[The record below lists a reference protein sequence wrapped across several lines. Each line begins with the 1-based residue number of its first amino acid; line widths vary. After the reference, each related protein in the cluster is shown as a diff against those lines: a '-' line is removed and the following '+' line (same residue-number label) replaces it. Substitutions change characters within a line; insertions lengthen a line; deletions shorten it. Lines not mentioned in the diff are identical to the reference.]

1 MKFKKNNKKIVVM
14 LGASALALGTVGF
27 ASWIINEQVQIDK
40 QNVNVAFGDVQDT
53 SCVATLD
60 SNNSNF
66 ELSFDA
72 KQDNDG
78 KITSP
83 ENKEDL
89 EFHFKF
95 SFKVGSSKTLSG
107 VKFTMDSD
115 PFSTL
120 VTNKFI
126 TAAYATEQTVTLV
139 EDSPAGTYV
148 TDNFTSYTKGEAA
161 GKPQSHVVTY
171 EEGTRTYTFVST
183 FNFNWGEKFNGKNP
197 SIADNEGQGGS
208 LTPDNIINNLND
220 FKTAYGTTTGQKV
233 GVTIT
238 PVLN

>member
-89 EFHFKF
+89 
-95 SFKVGSSKTLSG
+95 
-107 VKFTMDSD
+107 D
-115 PFSTL
+115 
-120 VTNKFI
+120 
-126 TAAYATEQTVTLV
+126 A
-139 EDSPAGTYV
+139 
-148 TDNFTSYTKGEAA
+148 
-161 GKPQSHVVTY
+161 
-171 EEGTRTYTFVST
+171 
-183 FNFNWGEKFNGKNP
+183 
-197 SIADNEGQGGS
+197 
-208 LTPDNIINNLND
+208 LN
-220 FKTAYGTTTGQKV
+220 V
-233 GVTIT
+233 
-238 PVLN
+238 